1 MVLSKDSFAERCGS
15 RQSGLLGLLLAAR
28 FFKDP
33 LVCLPAGLSTIVMTL
48 SGFGLVVYWGAADR
62 RRPRP
67 VAAATPRIAACPAC
81 LALIVLAT
89 VLYHY
94 RRLQRRCRSWQE
106 RMSRDRDRMS

>member
-1 MVLSKDSFAERCGS
+1 MERHALVLSKDSFAERCGS

-67 VAAATPRIAACPAC
+67 VAAATPR
-81 LALIVLAT
+81 L
-89 VLYHY
+89 
-94 RRLQRRCRSWQE
+94 
-106 RMSRDRDRMS
+106 